1 MQHKLEHAGTR
12 LAHLGQM
19 LDSLSPLRSLQRGY
33 AILTD
38 ANGSVVTDAGTVGQ
52 GDSVQ
57 AVLAKGRLHLR
68 VDKVGD

>member
-1 MQHKLEHAGTR
+1 
-12 LAHLGQM
+12 M